1 MFEGEKD
8 TSQKILKAA
17 FKCIS
22 EKGYANVSMRDIA
35 EEANVVLSQIN
46 YYYKNKEGLFC
57 KLIREVT
64 AEYLKIIQNNL
75 QKITTTKE
83 KVSFFIKYC
92 QHIMKDNINI
102 YRLILD
108 FFSMAMW
115 SKSFNQE
122 LNYFLKKVSQVIE
135 EHITNDYLIDE
146 SFQNYSSDTIARMI
160 LGSIFGMAMQYII
173 EPDNEEVLDAL
184 NVIQA
189 LIK

>member
-64 AEYLKIIQNNL
+64 EEYLKIIRNNL
-75 QKITTTKE
+75 QEITTTKG

-92 QHIMKDNINI
+92 QDIMKDNINT

-122 LNYFLKKVSQVIE
+122 LNYFLNKVSQVIE

-146 SFQNYSSDTIARMI
+146 SLQNYSSNTIARMI
-160 LGSIFGMAMQYII
+160 IGSIFGTAMQYII
-173 EPDNEEVLDAL
+173 EPDNEEALDAL

>member
-8 TSQKILKAA
+8 TSQKILDAA

-64 AEYLKIIQNNL
+64 QEYLRIIQNNL
-75 QKITTTKE
+75 EGITTTKE
-83 KVSFFIKYC
+83 KVSFFIEYC
-92 QHIMKDNINI
+92 QDIMKENINT

-108 FFSMAMW
+108 LFSMSMW
-115 SKSFNQE
+115 SKTFNQE
-122 LNYFLKKVSQVIE
+122 LNYFFYKVSKVIE

-146 SFQNYSSDTIARMI
+146 SLQAYSANTIARMI
-160 LGSIFGMAMQYII
+160 LGTIFGTAMQYII
-173 EPDNEEVLDAL
+173 EPDSEEVLDGL
-184 NVIQA
+184 NVIKV